1 MSANEPAPLP
11 RSLDP
16 LPGESLPGFILRLA
30 HLLDLA
36 PSVLMRQ
43 AGLATPGVGN
53 QSSQARHLLM
63 MEPTVLESF
72 ARCTRLTEA
81 EAEALSM
88 RRFVGRYPAVT
99 EALVSPGGTTLRPTG
114 RPRDWLFLTSSRY
127 CPQCLAGDGSEIQ
140 RRHGGAWKVEW
151 HFGMV
156 FACLQHNA
164 LLEDL
169 CPSCVQPAHSRG
181 NWSATRT
188 LIPSQWV
195 AGLHP
200 AQCRTKIRRP
210 DGHQPC
216 GQRLDTAAVLP
227 VRPLTPELAS
237 LQRKII
243 GLLAPSHDPAAASAA
258 IRDLQVMSAVVCATW
273 PKAAAHATFE
283 LPHALDAY
291 LSSAGTGPSVRVRWD
306 ATPPNSTLTA
316 ALLALADTL
325 LAQPRPTFQR
335 SLGVLL
341 QDVEPVMASNWTK
354 TRGAVASGC
363 TPLTRLDVE
372 HALTLRFPKPSM
384 RPGPDTKP
392 IIPVRERGY
401 LPEHIPQWLP
411 DGWLS
416 LLISDS
422 ARARLGSNDRFRR
435 TAAVHLV
442 QAATGS
448 SLFSAAQ
455 FLGIPAYCLSGRGRT
470 LTQITSPDGQVAPRR
485 DLTEA
490 FETLAQHIA
499 RLPDPPDYSRRRHQ
513 LAFWNLRLDEWYT
526 IADQLPPL
534 TSSTSKPKQDGLI
547 RECASAYIWA
557 KATGSEWALAPC
569 FHPPFATRDR
579 PVHPNLPEYR
589 MLSRIHYT
597 EKASEYFQA
606 LRQALDTYAHHL
618 ALSIPKSP

>member
-1 MSANEPAPLP
+1 M
-11 RSLDP
+11 
-16 LPGESLPGFILRLA
+16 
-30 HLLDLA
+30 
-36 PSVLMRQ
+36 
-43 AGLATPGVGN
+43 
-53 QSSQARHLLM
+53 
-63 MEPTVLESF
+63 
-72 ARCTRLTEA
+72 
-81 EAEALSM
+81 
-88 RRFVGRYPAVT
+88 
-99 EALVSPGGTTLRPTG
+99 RPTG

-151 HFGMV
+151 HFGLV

-181 NWSATRT
+181 SWSATRT
-188 LIPSQWV
+188 LMPSQWV

-200 AQCRTKIRRP
+200 AQCRTKIRQP
-210 DGHQPC
+210 DGYQPC
-216 GQRLDTAAVLP
+216 GQRLDTAAALP
-227 VRPLTPELAS
+227 ARPLTPELAA
-237 LQRKII
+237 LQRKIL
-243 GLLAPSHDPAAASAA
+243 GLLAPGHDPTAASAA

-273 PKAAAHATFE
+273 PKAATHATFK
-283 LPHALDAY
+283 LPPTLDDY
-291 LSSAGTGPSVRVRWD
+291 LSSARTDPSGRLRWD

-325 LAQPRPTFQR
+325 LAQPRPTFQQ

-401 LPEHIPQWLP
+401 LPENIPQWLP

-422 ARARLGSNDRFRR
+422 ARARPGSSDRFRR

-455 FLGIPAYCLSGRGRT
+455 FLGVPAYCLSGHGRT
-470 LTQITSPDGQVAPRR
+470 LTEITPPGDQFALHR
-485 DLTEA
+485 DRMEA
-490 FETLAQHIA
+490 FEALAQHIA
-499 RLPDPPDYSRRRHQ
+499 SLPNPVDYSHRRHQ
-513 LAFWNLRLDEWYT
+513 LALWDLGLDEWHT
-526 IADQLPPL
+526 ITDQLPPL
-534 TSSTSKPKQDGLI
+534 TSDASKTKQDGLI

-557 KATGSEWALAPC
+557 KVTGSEWALAPC
-569 FHPPFATRDR
+569 FHPPFTSRDR
-579 PVHPNLPEYR
+579 PVYPNLPEYR
-589 MLSRIHYT
+589 LLDRIRRAEQGPDFFH
-597 EKASEYFQA
+597 ALQQA
-606 LRQALDTYAHHL
+606 LNTYVNQL
-618 ALSIPKSP
+618 VLSIPTASRLVQAASYGSGQWSHGSASFGLGGRSRLPS